1 LVAIDPPSRVMLQR
15 IRSLE
20 VIPPNLDW
28 NGVFKPSTK

>member
-28 NGVFKPSTK
+28 NGVFKPPTK